1 MKCSFCSPFNWA
13 SVRFIIFYSCAIL
26 ALVQCILLHRTD
38 VHLPLIQCTWE
49 NFSFTCLH
57 CTPFVICSP
66 LVCSAAKDCICLQC
80 IALMDCWEA
89 SASPTASCGRPL
101 PDESTRDKPS
111 MMMMMMMMIIVIIII
126 MLIKDQCKHFLLT
139 KIVVFF
145 VLFLADE

>member
-1 MKCSFCSPFNWA
+1 MFFLLSIQLNFSEIYYLN
-13 SVRFIIFYSCAIL
+13 SCAIL
-26 ALVQCILLHRTD
+26 ASAQCILLHRTD

-49 NFSFTCLH
+49 HFSFTCLH

-80 IALMDCWEA
+80 IALMDCWEP

-111 MMMMMMMMIIVIIII
+111 MMMIIIIMIII
-126 MLIKDQCKHFLLT
+126 MLIKDQSKHFLFT